1 MGTKTR
7 SLPKTLALFVAVA
20 FALAWGLG
28 RPHADAASP
37 AAKPA
42 ARKTAPKA
50 AAPAAAP
57 TAGSTLCNLSSPPS
71 LAAIAKVIAPSGNA
85 FISDYNTLSQAAW
98 CTFIALNW
106 PAQGTSPTMTA
117 NQSVKFGTAGATE
130 VWETWMDSTE
140 VYCSNGN
147 APGNCSA
154 SLKRAASARKVHR
167 LSGANPNSA
176 HAAEARLQAFHS
188 GDPRLLAAAAGEDQ
202 DLSENTQA
210 TGYMLPDKN
219 NTPTNNSIIL
229 YEVRENPSFVAFLNQ
244 WGIYNRNGQTTLY
257 NAQGGKAEPPG
268 QSPLDFSPQAFEVK
282 PSWYVIPNGENDPM
296 YTSQGACA
304 PSVQCGATGL
314 VNIGMTGFHVLWK
327 VFPKSSWI
335 WMTFEYNNNPTLT
348 PVLTQQTC
356 YTRPGNPPGTN
367 GCPNSAATC
376 NNGASC
382 QDGPYNPT
390 SPTPGDPVQN
400 GANAANA
407 IYQPMLAGTP
417 FANYKLVGVQVAF
430 MVNGAPTILANNHI
444 ETDFGA
450 TNTGNGNPSS
460 SCISCH
466 YYASIGNLNTGNC
479 SKGKAANIRRI
490 GIFQNTNQIPGM
502 QAFGAGYTGNGQPSL
517 YNANGSAG
525 PYIAGDFAWTLQL
538 AQWNVSQGNGC
549 PTTTQSKKPAGKPK
563 AKPEKKPTGR
573 SRTGG

>member
-28 RPHADAASP
+28 RPHADAAPPAKP

-42 ARKTAPKA
+42 PTKA
-50 AAPAAAP
+50 AKPAAMPAA
-57 TAGSTLCNLSSPPS
+57 TGSTLCNLSSPPN
-71 LAAIAKVIAPSGNA
+71 LGTIAKTIAPNNNA

-106 PAQGTSPTMTA
+106 PAQGTAPTMNA
-117 NQSVKFGTAGATE
+117 NPNAKFGTAGATE

-147 APGNCSA
+147 APGNCST
-154 SLKRAASARKVHR
+154 SLKRSASSRKVHR
-167 LSGANPNSA
+167 LTMANPNSA
-176 HAAEARLQAFHS
+176 HAAEARLQAQHS
-188 GDPRLLAAAAGEDQ
+188 ADPRLLAAVAGDDQ

-219 NTPTNNSIIL
+219 NTPANNSIIL
-229 YEVRENPSFVAFLNQ
+229 YEVRENPSFVSFLTK

-296 YTSQGACA
+296 YVSQGACA
-304 PSVQCGATGL
+304 PGVQCGQNGNF
-314 VNIGMTGFHVLWK
+314 NIGLTGFHVLWK

-335 WMTFEYNNNPTLT
+335 WMTFEYNQNPALT
-348 PVLTQQTC
+348 PVVTKAIT
-356 YTRPGNPPGTN
+356 YTRPDGGT
-367 GCPNSAATC
+367 CPNGSALPC
-376 NNGASC
+376 P
-382 QDGPYNPT
+382 DGPYIAGNPT
-390 SPTPGDPVQN
+390 PTDPVQN

-430 MVNGAPTILANNHI
+430 MVNGVPTLLANNHI

-450 TNTGNGNPSS
+450 TNTLTNPTS
-460 SCISCH
+460 SCITCH
-466 YYASIGNLNTGNC
+466 YYASIGNLNTNNC
-479 SKGKAANIRRI
+479 SKGKSANVRRI
-490 GIFQNTNQIPGM
+490 GIFQTTTQIPNM
-502 QAFGAGYTGNGQPSL
+502 QAFGTGYTGNGQSSL
-517 YNANGSAG
+517 YNASGSSG
-525 PYIAGDFAWTLQL
+525 PYVAGDFIWTLQL
-538 AQWNVSQGNGC
+538 SQWNLSQGNGC
-549 PTTTQSKKPAGKPK
+549 PSTTQSKPAPKPK
-563 AKPEKKPTGR
+563 PVKKPTGR
-573 SRTGG
+573 SRSAG